1 MLCLMSRTNN
11 KNCMWPCRQKYNNDI
26 KNKTHNAIEFYLLG
40 KRTLIEKLCDVIS
53 TFFPYIL
60 VSAFISCHFSLILHI
75 CFCFTVSF
83 IAFSSSP
90 CSYFLFYWLFSIPR
104 HFRIPFHHF
113 SFTTSFPRFL
123 FSHILLSQFH
133 IISLHW
139 YVFYLPFAR
148 VSTRLLVFHICVF
161 TLLFEWILHLF
172 HLFLFSYFP
181 SHHDI
186 LLFFS

>member
-40 KRTLIEKLCDVIS
+40 KSTLIEKLCDVIS

-113 SFTTSFPRFL
+113 SFISSDIL
-123 FSHILLSQFH
+123 FTIFTL
-133 IISLHW
+133 IWCWKHW
-139 YVFYLPFAR
+139 YPYLTFTR
-148 VSTRLLVFHICVF
+148 IDLSTFLHAFFINPAHMLL
-161 TLLFEWILHLF
+161 
-172 HLFLFSYFP
+172 P
-181 SHHDI
+181 S
-186 LLFFS
+186 

>member
-40 KRTLIEKLCDVIS
+40 KSTLIEKLCDVIS

-90 CSYFLFYWLFSIPR
+90 CSYFLFYWLFRIPR
-104 HFRIPFHHF
+104 HFLVFYHHF
-113 SFTTSFPRFL
+113 ILNPFFVYHLISTFSL
-123 FSHILLSQFH
+123 FSAFKSCISCLLSQFH
-133 IISLHW
+133 IISLNL
-139 YVFYLPFAR
+139 YVSSLA
-148 VSTRLLVFHICVF
+148 
-161 TLLFEWILHLF
+161 
-172 HLFLFSYFP
+172 FP
-181 SHHDI
+181 HVY
-186 LLFFS
+186 